1 MLPVI
6 GIPLNDKCSCAKQEI
21 AKQIAII
28 KDNDF
33 FKKYGIYIVGGILV
47 ILLGVMTTVIVRKK
61 QRSSVK

>member
-1 MLPVI
+1 MTYDDFLKQVANNNK
-6 GIPLNDKCSCAKQEI
+6 NDGNGDKDTV
-21 AKQIAII
+21 

-33 FKKYGIYIVGGILV
+33 FKKYGIYIIGGILV